1 MSADDFYL
9 KATSGIARID
19 AIELS
24 HPDFPTIYLQNY
36 DDEQDLPLVFD
47 GLEHS
52 HTYAQFEVGRGNS
65 APDLEQSFTINL
77 YEEVDKIN
85 EILDTASHQNPI
97 TFRWRWYRSDDYSA
111 PIETVE
117 SLVISN
123 ISFNQDGF
131 TLSASAEP
139 LNSVATGK
147 MFNLEDYP
155 MLRGTI
161 V

>member
-9 KATSGIARID
+9 KATSGVARID

-36 DDEQDLPLVFD
+36 DDEENLPLVID
-47 GLEHS
+47 STEVMHK
-52 HTYAQFEVGRGNS
+52 YAQFDVGRGNS
-65 APDLEQSFTINL
+65 TPDLEQSFTINL
-77 YEEVDKIN
+77 LEEVDEIN
-85 EILDTASHQNPI
+85 VLIDSASHLQPI
-97 TFRWRWYRSDDYSA
+97 KFKWRWYRSDDYSA

-117 SLVISN
+117 SLTIAN
-123 ISFNQDGF
+123 IAFNGDGF
-131 TLSASAEP
+131 SFTASAEP

-147 MFNLEDYP
+147 IYTLEDYP
-155 MLRGTI
+155 MLKGTI

>member
-36 DDEQDLPLVFD
+36 DDEQDLPLVFND
-47 GLEHS
+47 AAQLHK
-52 HTYAQFEVGRGNS
+52 YAQFDVGRGNS

-77 YEEVDKIN
+77 LEEVDEIN
-85 EILDTASHQNPI
+85 MLIDSASHLQPI
-97 TFRWRWYRSDDYSA
+97 TFKWRWYRSDDYSA
-111 PIETVE
+111 PIETIE
-117 SLVISN
+117 SLTIAN
-123 ISFNQDGF
+123 ISFNGNGF
-131 TLSASAEP
+131 SFTASAEP
-139 LNSVATGK
+139 LNSVATGRIYT
-147 MFNLEDYP
+147 LENYP
-155 MLRGTI
+155 MLKGTI